1 MPRATLVVGTFAVL
15 CLLKQAA
22 VGAEIRVFTPRAGA
36 TIIQKLQ
43 SDYQRQTG
51 DTLLITLDSGPN
63 LAAKVEKGEP
73 FDILIAGAP
82 IINAEIAKGLLIADS
97 RKQLFSSSLGIIVR
111 SGSPKPDIGSVD
123 KLKEA
128 PLSAKSIAFLKGVNG
143 VESILKHLDV
153 DEQLKSTLRPQTRDI
168 VSDLVARGEV
178 DLAITAVTQAF
189 TTSGVE
195 LAGRLPAE
203 AQFTIQFVAAV
214 GKTST
219 VAERA
224 GALIDYLSRPEATEV
239 ITSQGLDPG

>member
-1 MPRATLVVGTFAVL
+1 M
-15 CLLKQAA
+15 
-22 VGAEIRVFTPRAGA
+22 
-36 TIIQKLQ
+36 
-43 SDYQRQTG
+43 
-51 DTLLITLDSGPN
+51 
-63 LAAKVEKGEP
+63 
-73 FDILIAGAP
+73 
-82 IINAEIAKGLLIADS
+82 
-97 RKQLFSSSLGIIVR
+97 R

-128 PLSAKSIAFLKGVNG
+128 LLSAKSIAFLKGVNG

-224 GALIDYLSRPEATEV
+224 GALINYLSRPEATEV